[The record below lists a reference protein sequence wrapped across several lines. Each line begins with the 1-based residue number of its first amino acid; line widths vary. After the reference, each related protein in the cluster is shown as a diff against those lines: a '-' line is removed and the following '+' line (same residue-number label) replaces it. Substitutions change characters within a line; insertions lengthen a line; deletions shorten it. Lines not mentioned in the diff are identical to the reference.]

1 MTPPSTRPSAP
12 RAGRPRGALGAAR
25 AACVAGAALALAGCR
40 FGAPPD
46 ATAPSASPSP
56 TPTATPL
63 SLDAYRGRVA
73 TAAAV
78 WTAAPNRPAAR
89 AAARA
94 AALSTTRA
102 LVGDPVAVRLRPAA
116 AATRGA
122 ITADALAPATPTAAA
137 SAPRAAS
144 ATPPPFTS
152 PTADEP
158 AALAARL
165 AIVRDELDASATDQ
179 SAAREAALDTV
190 LSDAAFRDRRSLWQ
204 RAIAWVTE
212 RVKRWWGDRS
222 LPEGTGAT
230 ALRLGQLIGWAV
242 ALAVIAVTGLWIAR
256 TLAGLTVDARTG
268 AGSDALPAT
277 PSEARA
283 RAEAHAA
290 RGDYRAAVRQL
301 YLAALLVLESNGL
314 LRADRSRTNHEQLAA
329 VGGGPAVAAEMAA
342 VVDTFDRVWYGVT
355 VPDAVTFRAY
365 ADAIHDLERLARGA
379 AAGGGI
385 AATAASTSSP
395 VADPSSEPPPAD
407 APPPEA
413 TP

>member
-1 MTPPSTRPSAP
+1 
-12 RAGRPRGALGAAR
+12 
-25 AACVAGAALALAGCR
+25 LALAGCR
-40 FGAPPD
+40 PGAPPD
-46 ATAPSASPSP
+46 ATAPSASAST

-78 WTAAPNRPAAR
+78 WTAAPNRP
-89 AAARA
+89 AARA

-137 SAPRAAS
+137 SATRAAG

-190 LSDAAFRDRRSLWQ
+190 LADAAFRDRRSLWE
-204 RAIAWVTE
+204 RAAAWVTE

-365 ADAIHDLERLARGA
+365 AEAIHDLERLARGA

-395 VADPSSEPPPAD
+395 AADPSSEPPPAD
-407 APPPEA
+407 VPPPPEA